1 MSARRAKGGRGGA
14 RNRGHR
20 ARRIA
25 LWATAGTVSL
35 AVLAGGLV
43 YYRLNG
49 NLSTFD
55 EDGVSKDRPA
65 AGSADAQGRTPVNLL
80 LIGSDSRDGANKD
93 LGGGEDGGARSDTAI
108 LLHVYA
114 DHKHAVGVSIP
125 RDSLVEIPPCM
136 LPNKTWTK
144 DQPSAMF
151 NSAFSVGDTEQGN
164 PACTQNTVEKLTGL
178 RVDHTM
184 VVNFQGFADM
194 TKAVGGVDVCL
205 PKAVYEGDLDPNLGH
220 KGKELFKQGHQ
231 TISGQAALDYVRIR
245 HGLGDGSDIGRT
257 KRQQAFLS
265 SLIKQVKSQGM
276 DPTTLLPLADAATKA
291 LTVDQGLGSAAKLI
305 DFAMSLK
312 DVDLHDIKFL
322 TVPWRYQGE
331 RVALVH
337 PDADQLWAAL
347 RSDRTLD
354 GQDGSAPPAAGTD
367 SASAEPGPAASGAA
381 SAGTPRT
388 DGTGVRVAVYNGTDT
403 PGLTTRAA
411 EALEGSGFTV
421 TGRANAAS
429 RTHRSTLVEYGPGER
444 AQAEKV
450 AALFPGAV
458 LEAGGRAGIALT
470 LGADYA
476 ADGGTTA
483 APPVPTGPLPTSVSQ
498 ARSADDDAC
507 ADLTYG

>member
-1 MSARRAKGGRGGA
+1 MSARRARTGHGGTRG
-14 RNRGHR
+14 RGHR
-20 ARRIA
+20 VRRIA
-25 LWATAGTVSL
+25 LWTTAGTVSL
-35 AVLAGGLV
+35 TVLAGGLL

-49 NLSTFD
+49 NLSTFGS
-55 EDGVSKDRPA
+55 DGLSKERPA
-65 AGSADAQGRTPVNLL
+65 AASADAEGRTPVNLL
-80 LIGSDSRDGANKD
+80 LIGSDSRAGGNKD
-93 LGGGEDGGARSDTAI
+93 LGGGQDGGARSDTAI

-114 DHKHAVGVSIP
+114 DHRHAVGVSIP
-125 RDSLVEIPPCM
+125 RDSLVEVPPCM

-151 NSAFSVGDTEQGN
+151 NSAFSVGDTDQGN

-178 RVDHTM
+178 RIDHTM

-194 TKAVGGVDVCL
+194 TTAVGGVDVCL
-205 PKAVYEGDLDPNLGH
+205 PKAVYEGDLNPNLGH
-220 KGKELFKQGHQ
+220 RGKELFKQGHQ

-265 SLIKQVKSQGM
+265 SLIKQVKAKGM

-291 LTVDQGLGSAAKLI
+291 LTVDEGLGSAGKLV

-312 DVDLHDIKFL
+312 NVDLHDIKFL

-331 RVALVH
+331 RVALLH

-347 RSDRTLD
+347 KADRTLD
-354 GQDGSAPPAAGTD
+354 GQDTAPSPAAAD
-367 SASAEPGPAASGAA
+367 PSPAAPTTTAPAKVDGA
-381 SAGTPRT
+381 
-388 DGTGVRVAVYNGTDT
+388 GVRVAVYNGTET
-403 PGLTTRAA
+403 AGLTTRAA
-411 EALEGSGFTV
+411 QALEESGFTV
-421 TGRANAAS
+421 TGRANASS
-429 RTHRSTLVEYGPGER
+429 RTHRSTLVEYGAGEK
-444 AQAEKV
+444 AKAEKV

-458 LEAGGRAGIALT
+458 LQAGGQAGISLT

-476 ADGGTTA
+476 AGGTTA

-498 ARSADDDAC
+498 ARSADEDAC

>member
-1 MSARRAKGGRGGA
+1 MSARRAKSGHGA
-14 RNRGHR
+14 RAHGRDRGRGHR
-20 ARRIA
+20 GRRIA
-25 LWATAGTVSL
+25 LWTTASVVAL
-35 AVLAGGLV
+35 VVLAGGLV

-49 NLSTFD
+49 NLSTFGS
-55 EDGVSKDRPA
+55 DGVSKDRPA
-65 AGSADAQGRTPVNLL
+65 AASADAEGRTPVNLL
-80 LIGSDSRDGANKD
+80 LIGSDSRSGSNKS
-93 LGGGEDGGARSDTAI
+93 LGGGDDGGARSDTAI

-136 LPNKTWTK
+136 LPNKSWTK

-151 NSAFSVGDTEQGN
+151 NSAFSVGDTDAGN

-178 RVDHTM
+178 RIDHTM

-205 PKAVYEGDLDPNLGH
+205 PKAVYEGDLNPNLGH
-220 KGKELFKQGHQ
+220 RGQELFKAGHQ

-265 SLIKQVKSQGM
+265 SLIKQVKSAGM

-291 LTVDQGLGSAAKLI
+291 LTVDEGLGSASKLI
-305 DFAMSLK
+305 DFAMTLK
-312 DVDLHDIKFL
+312 GVDLHDIKFL

-331 RVALVH
+331 RVAIVH

-347 RSDRTLD
+347 RSDHTLD
-354 GQDGSAPPAAGTD
+354 GQDASAVPSATPTATATPAAPASTAPPKPD
-367 SASAEPGPAASGAA
+367 GA
-381 SAGTPRT
+381 
-388 DGTGVRVAVYNGTDT
+388 GVRVAVYNGTET
-403 PGLTTRAA
+403 AGLTGRAA
-411 EALEGSGFTV
+411 EALENSGFTV

-429 RTHRSTLVEYGPGER
+429 RTHRTTLVEYGTGER
-444 AQAEKV
+444 AAAEKV

-458 LEAGGRAGIALT
+458 LQPGSRTGIALT

-476 ADGGTTA
+476 AGGGTAA
-483 APPVPTGPLPTSVSQ
+483 APPVPTGPLPSSVSQ
-498 ARSADDDAC
+498 ARSADQDAC

>member
-1 MSARRAKGGRGGA
+1 MSARRAGARSTGSGRG
-14 RNRGHR
+14 RKV
-20 ARRIA
+20 RRIA
-25 LWATAGTVSL
+25 LWTTAGVAAL
-35 AVLAGGLV
+35 AVTAGGLV

-55 EDGVSKDRPA
+55 SAGIAKDRPDA
-65 AGSADAQGRTPVNLL
+65 ASADAQGRVPINLL
-80 LIGSDSRDGANKD
+80 LIGSDSRSGSNKD
-93 LGGGEDGGARSDTAI
+93 LGGGQEGGARSDTAI

-125 RDSLVEIPPCM
+125 RDSLVAVPSCL
-136 LPNKTWTK
+136 LPNKNWTK
-144 DQPSAMF
+144 AQASAMF

-178 RVDHTM
+178 RIDHTM
-184 VVNFQGFADM
+184 VINFQGFADM
-194 TKAVGGVDVCL
+194 TSAVGGVDVCL

-220 KGKELFKQGHQ
+220 RGKLLFNQGHQ
-231 TISGQAALDYVRIR
+231 KISGQAALDYVRIR

-265 SLIKQVKSQGM
+265 SLIKQVKSEGM
-276 DPTTLLPLADAATKA
+276 NPVALLPLADAVTKS
-291 LTVDQGLGSAAKLI
+291 LTVDEGLGSAQKLV

-312 DVDLHDIKFL
+312 DIDLHDIKFL

-347 RSDRTLD
+347 KADRTLD
-354 GQDGSAPPAAGTD
+354 GQD
-367 SASAEPGPAASGAA
+367 A
-381 SAGTPRT
+381 SAGPSPADSPSPGPTAAPT
-388 DGTGVRVAVYNGTDT
+388 KVDGAGIRVAVYNGTST
-403 PGLTTRAA
+403 TGLSTKAA

-429 RTHRSTLVEYGPGER
+429 RTHTTTLVEYGPGEK

-450 AALFPGAV
+450 AELFPGAS
-458 LEAGGRAGIALT
+458 LQPGTHAGLSVT
-470 LGADYA
+470 LGSDYA
-476 ADGGTTA
+476 AGGGTTA
-483 APPVPTGPLPTSVSQ
+483 APPLPTGPLPTSVSQ

-507 ADLTYG
+507 SDLTFG

>member
-1 MSARRAKGGRGGA
+1 MSARRARTGHGGTRG
-14 RNRGHR
+14 RGHR
-20 ARRIA
+20 VRRIA
-25 LWATAGTVSL
+25 LWTTAGTVSL
-35 AVLAGGLV
+35 TVLAGGLL

-49 NLSTFD
+49 NLSTFGS
-55 EDGVSKDRPA
+55 DGLSKERPA
-65 AGSADAQGRTPVNLL
+65 AASADAEGRTPVNLL
-80 LIGSDSRDGANKD
+80 LIGSDSRAGSNKD
-93 LGGGEDGGARSDTAI
+93 LGGGQDGGARSDTAI

-114 DHKHAVGVSIP
+114 DHRHAVGVSIP
-125 RDSLVEIPPCM
+125 RDSLVEVPPCM

-151 NSAFSVGDTEQGN
+151 NSAFSVGDTDQGN

-178 RVDHTM
+178 RIDHTM

-194 TKAVGGVDVCL
+194 TTAVGGVDVCL
-205 PKAVYEGDLDPNLGH
+205 PKAVYEGDLNPNLGH
-220 KGKELFKQGHQ
+220 RGKELFKQGHQ

-265 SLIKQVKSQGM
+265 SLIKQVKAKGM

-291 LTVDQGLGSAAKLI
+291 LTVDEGLGSAGKLV

-312 DVDLHDIKFL
+312 NVDLHDIKFL

-331 RVALVH
+331 RVALLH

-347 RSDRTLD
+347 KADRTLD
-354 GQDGSAPPAAGTD
+354 GQDTAPSPAAAD
-367 SASAEPGPAASGAA
+367 PSPAAPTTTAPAKVDGA
-381 SAGTPRT
+381 
-388 DGTGVRVAVYNGTDT
+388 GVRVAVYNGTET
-403 PGLTTRAA
+403 AGLTTRAA
-411 EALEGSGFTV
+411 QALEESGFTV
-421 TGRANAAS
+421 TGRANASS
-429 RTHRSTLVEYGPGER
+429 RTHRSTLVEYGAGEK
-444 AQAEKV
+444 AKAEKV

-458 LEAGGRAGIALT
+458 LQAGGQAGISLT

-476 ADGGTTA
+476 AGGTTA

-498 ARSADDDAC
+498 ARSADEDAC

>member
-1 MSARRAKGGRGGA
+1 MSARRAGARPTRSGRG
-14 RNRGHR
+14 RR

-25 LWATAGTVSL
+25 LWTTAGVVAL
-35 AVLAGGLV
+35 AVTGGGLV

-55 EDGVSKDRPA
+55 SSGVSKDRPA
-65 AGSADAQGRTPVNLL
+65 AAGADAQGRVPVNLL
-80 LIGSDSRDGANKD
+80 LIGSDSRSGGNKD
-93 LGGGEDGGARSDTAI
+93 LGGGQEGGARSDTAI

-125 RDSLVEIPPCM
+125 RDSLVAVPPCL
-136 LPNKTWTK
+136 LPNKNWTK
-144 DQPSAMF
+144 AQPSAMF

-194 TKAVGGVDVCL
+194 TSAVGGVDVCL
-205 PKAVYEGDLDPNLGH
+205 PKPVYQGDLDPNLGH
-220 KGKELFKQGHQ
+220 RGKLLFDQGHQ
-231 TISGQAALDYVRIR
+231 KISGQAALDYVRIR

-265 SLIKQVKSQGM
+265 SLIKQVKAEGM
-276 DPTTLLPLADAATKA
+276 NPVALLPLADAATRS
-291 LTVDQGLGSAAKLI
+291 LTVDEGLGSAQKLV

-312 DVDLHDIKFL
+312 DIDLHDIKFL

-337 PDADQLWAAL
+337 PDTDQLWTAL
-347 RSDRTLD
+347 KADRTLD
-354 GQDGSAPPAAGTD
+354 GQD
-367 SASAEPGPAASGAA
+367 A
-381 SAGTPRT
+381 SAGPSPADSPSPGPTAAPT
-388 DGTGVRVAVYNGTDT
+388 AVDGADIKVAVHNGTDT
-403 PGLTTRAA
+403 AGLTARAA

-421 TGRANAAS
+421 TARANAAS
-429 RTHRSTLVEYGPGER
+429 RAHATTLVEYGPGER
-444 AQAEKV
+444 AGAEKV
-450 AALFPGAV
+450 AALFPGAT
-458 LEAGGRAGIALT
+458 LQAGARAGITLT

-476 ADGGTTA
+476 VGHGTATA
-483 APPVPTGPLPTSVSQ
+483 APPPPTGPLPSSVSQ
-498 ARSADDDAC
+498 ARSAADDAC
-507 ADLTYG
+507 TDLTFG

>member
-1 MSARRAKGGRGGA
+1 MSARRARTGHGGTRG
-14 RNRGHR
+14 RGHR
-20 ARRIA
+20 VRRIA
-25 LWATAGTVSL
+25 LWTTAGTVSL
-35 AVLAGGLV
+35 TVLAGGLL

-49 NLSTFD
+49 NLSTFGN
-55 EDGVSKDRPA
+55 DGLSKERPA
-65 AGSADAQGRTPVNLL
+65 AAGADAEGRTPVNLL
-80 LIGSDSRDGANKD
+80 LIGSDSRAGSNKD
-93 LGGGEDGGARSDTAI
+93 LGGGQDGGARSDTAI

-114 DHKHAVGVSIP
+114 DHRHAVGVSIP

-151 NSAFSVGDTEQGN
+151 NSAFSVGDTDQGN

-178 RVDHTM
+178 RIDHTM

-194 TKAVGGVDVCL
+194 TTAVGGVDVCL
-205 PKAVYEGDLDPNLGH
+205 PKAVYEGDLNPNLGH
-220 KGKELFKQGHQ
+220 RGKELFKQGHQ

-265 SLIKQVKSQGM
+265 SLIKQVKAKGM

-291 LTVDQGLGSAAKLI
+291 LTVDEGLGSAGKLV

-312 DVDLHDIKFL
+312 NLDLHDIKFL

-347 RSDRTLD
+347 KADRTLD
-354 GQDGSAPPAAGTD
+354 GQETAPSPAAAD
-367 SASAEPGPAASGAA
+367 PSPAAPAATAPAKVDGA
-381 SAGTPRT
+381 
-388 DGTGVRVAVYNGTDT
+388 GVRVAVYNGTDT
-403 PGLTTRAA
+403 AGLTTRAA
-411 EALEGSGFTV
+411 QALEESGFTV
-421 TGRANAAS
+421 TGRANASS
-429 RTHRSTLVEYGPGER
+429 RTHRTTLVEYGSGEK
-444 AQAEKV
+444 AKAEKV

-458 LEAGGRAGIALT
+458 LQAGSQAGISLT

-476 ADGGTTA
+476 TGGGTTA

-498 ARSADDDAC
+498 ARSADEDAC

>member
-1 MSARRAKGGRGGA
+1 MSARRAKGSHGGAPGRG
-14 RNRGHR
+14 RR

-25 LWATAGTVSL
+25 LWTTAGTVSL

-49 NLSTFD
+49 NLSTFG

-65 AGSADAQGRTPVNLL
+65 AASADAQGRTPVNLL
-80 LIGSDSRDGANKD
+80 LIGSDSRDGSNKD

-125 RDSLVEIPPCM
+125 RDSLVEVPPCL

-144 DQPSAMF
+144 DQPSTMF
-151 NSAFSVGDTEQGN
+151 NTAFSVGNTEQGN

-178 RVDHTM
+178 RIDHTM

-205 PKAVYEGDLDPNLGH
+205 PKAVYEGDLNPNLGH
-220 KGKELFKQGHQ
+220 RGKELFQQGHQ
-231 TISGQAALDYVRIR
+231 TLSGQAALDYVRIR

-276 DPTTLLPLADAATKA
+276 DPTTLLPLADAATKS
-291 LTVDQGLGSAAKLI
+291 LTVDEGLGSAAKLI

-337 PDADQLWAAL
+337 PDVDQLWAAL
-347 RSDRTLD
+347 RADRTLD
-354 GQDGSAPPAAGTD
+354 GQDASAAPAAAP
-367 SASAEPGPAASGAA
+367 SPAASG
-381 SAGTPRT
+381 SAPATAPKPV
-388 DGTGVRVAVYNGTDT
+388 GTGIKVAVYNGTET
-403 PGLTTRAA
+403 AGLTTRAA
-411 EALEGSGFTV
+411 QALEDAGFTV
-421 TGRANAAS
+421 TGRANAAA
-429 RTHRSTLVEYGPGER
+429 RTHRSTLVEYGPGEKDR
-444 AQAEKV
+444 AEKV

-458 LEAGGRAGIALT
+458 LQADGRTAGIALT

-476 ADGGTTA
+476 NGSGTTA
-483 APPVPTGPLPTSVSQ
+483 APPLPTGPLPTSVSQ

-507 ADLTYG
+507 SDLTYG

>member
-1 MSARRAKGGRGGA
+1 MSARRAGAHGTVPTRGR
-14 RNRGHR
+14 RG
-20 ARRIA
+20 RRIA
-25 LWATAGTVSL
+25 LWTTSTVVVL
-35 AVLAGGLV
+35 AVLAAGLV

-49 NLSTFD
+49 NLSTFGS
-55 EDGVSKDRPA
+55 DGVSKDRPDA
-65 AGSADAQGRTPVNLL
+65 ASADAQGRVPVNLL

-93 LGGGEDGGARSDTAI
+93 LGGGQDDGARSDTAI

-114 DHKHAVGVSIP
+114 DHRHAVGVSVP
-125 RDSLVEIPPCM
+125 RDSLVDVPPCM

-144 DQPSAMF
+144 PQTDVMF
-151 NSAFSVGDTEQGN
+151 NSAFSVGNTAQGN

-178 RVDHTM
+178 RIDHTM
-184 VVNFQGFADM
+184 VINFQGFADM

-205 PKAVYEGDLDPNLGH
+205 PKAVYEGDLDPNLGRR
-220 KGKELFKQGHQ
+220 GKQLFKAGHQ
-231 TISGQAALDYVRIR
+231 SIAGQQALDYVRIR

-265 SLIKQVKSQGM
+265 SLIKSVKAKGM
-276 DPTTLLPLADAATKA
+276 NPVALLPLADATTKS
-291 LTVDQGLGSAAKLI
+291 LTVDEGLGSAQKLV

-312 DVDLHDIKFL
+312 DVDLHDVKFL

-347 RSDRTLD
+347 KADRTLD
-354 GQDGSAPPAAGTD
+354 GQDTTPASAAPSSSPSASPAATVD
-367 SASAEPGPAASGAA
+367 GA
-381 SAGTPRT
+381 GI
-388 DGTGVRVAVYNGTDT
+388 RVAVYNGTAT
-403 PGLTTRAA
+403 AGLTGRAA
-411 EALEGSGFTV
+411 EALEAAGFTV

-429 RTHRSTLVEYGPGER
+429 RTHTATLVEYGPGEKAE
-444 AQAEKV
+444 AQKV
-450 AALFPGAV
+450 AALFPGAT
-458 LEAGGRAGIALT
+458 LEAGTRAGISLT

-476 ADGGTTA
+476 AGRGATA

-507 ADLTYG
+507 SDLTYG

>member
-1 MSARRAKGGRGGA
+1 MSARRARGRGA
-14 RNRGHR
+14 PPTRG
-20 ARRIA
+20 RRLRRTL
-25 LWATAGTVSL
+25 LWTTAGVVSL
-35 AVLAGGLV
+35 AVLGTGLV

-49 NLSTFD
+49 NLSTFGQ
-55 EDGVSKDRPA
+55 DGVSKDRPA
-65 AGSADAQGRTPVNLL
+65 AGAADAQGRVPVNLL
-80 LIGSDSRDGANKD
+80 LIGSDSRAGSNKD
-93 LGGGEDGGARSDTAI
+93 LGGGQDGGARSDTAI

-114 DHKHAVGVSIP
+114 DHRHAVGVSIP
-125 RDSLVEIPPCM
+125 RDSLVDIPPCI
-136 LPNKTWTK
+136 LPNKNWTK
-144 DQPSAMF
+144 AQTGVMF
-151 NSAFSVGDTEQGN
+151 NSAFSVGDTDQGN

-178 RVDHTM
+178 RIDHTM

-220 KGKELFKQGHQ
+220 RGKELFKAGHQ
-231 TISGQAALDYVRIR
+231 TIAGQQALDYVRIR

-276 DPTTLLPLADAATKA
+276 NPAALLPLADAATKA
-291 LTVDQGLGSAAKLI
+291 LTVDEGLGSAQKLI

-331 RVALVH
+331 RVAIVH

-347 RSDRTLD
+347 KADRTLD
-354 GQDGSAPPAAGTD
+354 GQETAGAPPAAP
-367 SASAEPGPAASGAA
+367 SPAAATSAA
-381 SAGTPRT
+381 PTAV
-388 DGTGVRVAVYNGTDT
+388 DGTGVKVAVYNGT
-403 PGLTTRAA
+403 PANGLTGPAA
-411 EALEGSGFTV
+411 EALERSGFTV
-421 TGRANAAS
+421 TGRSNAAT
-429 RTHRSTLVEYGPGER
+429 RNHATTTVEYGAGQK
-444 AQAEKV
+444 AAAEKV
-450 AALFPGAV
+450 AALFPGATPEPV
-458 LEAGGRAGIALT
+458 GRAGISLV

-476 ADGGTTA
+476 AGHGGTA
-483 APPVPTGPLPTSVSQ
+483 APAVPTGPLPSSVSQ

>member
-1 MSARRAKGGRGGA
+1 MSVRRARNGHGGA
-14 RNRGHR
+14 RSRGR
-20 ARRIA
+20 RVRRIV
-25 LWATAGTVSL
+25 LWSTAGTLSL
-35 AVLAGGLV
+35 VVLAGGLV

-49 NLSTFD
+49 NLSTFGD
-55 EDGVSKDRPA
+55 DGVSKDRPA
-65 AGSADAQGRTPVNLL
+65 AASADAQGRTPVNLL

-93 LGGGEDGGARSDTAI
+93 LGGGRDGGARSDTAI

-114 DHKHAVGVSIP
+114 DHRHAVGVSVP

-136 LPNKTWTK
+136 LPDKTWTD

-178 RVDHTM
+178 RIDHTM

-194 TKAVGGVDVCL
+194 TEAVGGVDVCL
-205 PKAVYEGDLDPNLGH
+205 PKALYEGDLDPNLGH
-220 KGKELFKQGHQ
+220 RGKELFKAGHQ
-231 TISGQAALDYVRIR
+231 SISGQAALDYVRIR

-265 SLIKQVKSQGM
+265 SLIKQVKSEGM
-276 DPTTLLPLADAATKA
+276 DPTTLLPLADAATKS
-291 LTVDQGLGSAAKLI
+291 LTVDQGLGSASKLI

-347 RSDRTLD
+347 RADRTLD
-354 GQDGSAPPAAGTD
+354 GQDASATPAP
-367 SASAEPGPAASGAA
+367 SASAAPTTSAAPTA
-381 SAGTPRT
+381 SAKA
-388 DGTGVRVAVYNGTDT
+388 DGAGIEVAVYNGTGT
-403 PGLTTRAA
+403 AGLTTRAA
-411 EALEGSGFTV
+411 ETLEGSGFTV

-429 RTHRSTLVEYGPGER
+429 RTHRTTLVEYGPGEK

-450 AALFPGAV
+450 AALFPGAR
-458 LEAGGRAGIALT
+458 LQAASRAGIALT

-476 ADGGTTA
+476 AAGTPA

-498 ARSADDDAC
+498 ARSADEDAC
-507 ADLTYG
+507 SDLTYG

>member
-1 MSARRAKGGRGGA
+1 MSAGRAKGGDGGTRG
-14 RNRGHR
+14 RGHR
-20 ARRIA
+20 TRRIA
-25 LWATAGTVSL
+25 LWTTAGTVSL

-49 NLSTFD
+49 NLSTFGQ
-55 EDGVSKDRPA
+55 DGVSRDRPA
-65 AGSADAQGRTPVNLL
+65 AASADAQGRTPVNLL

-114 DHKHAVGVSIP
+114 DHRHAVGVSIP

-136 LPNKTWTK
+136 LPDKTWTK
-144 DQPSAMF
+144 GRPSAMF

-178 RVDHTM
+178 RIDHTV

-205 PKAVYEGDLDPNLGH
+205 PEDVYEGDLDPNLGH
-220 KGKELFKQGHQ
+220 RGKELFRAGHQ

-276 DPTTLLPLADAATKA
+276 DPTALLPLADAATKA

-305 DFAMSLK
+305 DFAVSLK
-312 DVDLHDIKFL
+312 NVDLHDIKFL

-337 PDADQLWAAL
+337 PDVDQLWAAL

-354 GQDGSAPPAAGTD
+354 GQDASAPPADGP
-367 SASAEPGPAASGAA
+367 SAEPGPTASGSA
-381 SAGTPRT
+381 SAATPRT
-388 DGTGVRVAVYNGTDT
+388 DGAGIEVAVYNGTDT

-411 EALEGSGFTV
+411 EALEGSGFTA

-429 RTHRSTLVEYGPGER
+429 RTHRGTLVEYGPGEK

-458 LEAGGRAGIALT
+458 LQPGRRAGVALT

-476 ADGGTTA
+476 AGGGTTA
-483 APPVPTGPLPTSVSQ
+483 APPVPAGPLPTSVSQ

-507 ADLTYG
+507 SDLTYG

>member
-1 MSARRAKGGRGGA
+1 MSARRARTGHGGTRG
-14 RNRGHR
+14 RGHR
-20 ARRIA
+20 VRRIA
-25 LWATAGTVSL
+25 LWTTAGTVSL
-35 AVLAGGLV
+35 TVLAGGLL

-49 NLSTFD
+49 NLSTFGS
-55 EDGVSKDRPA
+55 DGLSKERPA
-65 AGSADAQGRTPVNLL
+65 AASADAEGRTPVNLL
-80 LIGSDSRDGANKD
+80 LIGSDSRAGSNKD
-93 LGGGEDGGARSDTAI
+93 LGGGQDGGARSDTAI

-114 DHKHAVGVSIP
+114 DHRHAVGVSIP
-125 RDSLVEIPPCM
+125 RDSLVEVPPCM

-151 NSAFSVGDTEQGN
+151 NSAFSVGDTDQGN

-178 RVDHTM
+178 RIDHTM

-194 TKAVGGVDVCL
+194 TTAVGGVDVCL
-205 PKAVYEGDLDPNLGH
+205 PKAVYEGDLNPNLGH
-220 KGKELFKQGHQ
+220 RGKELFKQGHQ

-265 SLIKQVKSQGM
+265 SLIKQVKAKGM

-291 LTVDQGLGSAAKLI
+291 LTVDEGLGSAGKLV

-312 DVDLHDIKFL
+312 NVDLHDIKFL

-331 RVALVH
+331 RVALLH

-347 RSDRTLD
+347 KADRTLD
-354 GQDGSAPPAAGTD
+354 GQDTAPSPAAAD
-367 SASAEPGPAASGAA
+367 PSPAAPTTTAPAKVDGA
-381 SAGTPRT
+381 
-388 DGTGVRVAVYNGTDT
+388 GVRVAVYNGTET
-403 PGLTTRAA
+403 AGLTTRAA
-411 EALEGSGFTV
+411 QALEESGFTV
-421 TGRANAAS
+421 TGRANASS
-429 RTHRSTLVEYGPGER
+429 RTHRSTLVEYGAGEK
-444 AQAEKV
+444 AKAEKV

-458 LEAGGRAGIALT
+458 LQAGGQAGISLT

-476 ADGGTTA
+476 TGGGTTA

-498 ARSADDDAC
+498 ARSADEDAC